1 MRDISSG
8 TAQARTTFMNLSINL
23 YLRTFT
29 IAAATLILAVGFQI
43 TAAAQGPSLEKI
55 TAAQVTSLMQLP
67 PDHAAYDKVEECKRP
82 NSPRCKDRERKFGS
96 TAVVVTLT
104 TEGNIASHKCS
115 EGRWFGFDGNDRVT
129 LMVSLCSDGPMAMPA
144 VLDTRNSAQRLLEM
158 LRTENRGG
166 NPDPAFFEELTAQRT
181 VKIDA
186 ESTGYLFTA
195 VLIST
200 GMVLVPT
207 GVVANAQDIRTFVVQ
222 LIMIPESRHLQDPNN
237 LITKISSRPIQTME
251 PLLTGLYQA
260 AR

>member
-1 MRDISSG
+1 
-8 TAQARTTFMNLSINL
+8 MNTLSICI
-23 YLRTFT
+23 LRTFT
-29 IAAATLILAVGFQI
+29 IAAATLILAVGVQI
-43 TAAAQGPSLEKI
+43 TAAAQSPSLAKI

-82 NSPRCKDRERKFGS
+82 NSPRCKDRERQFGS

-104 TEGNIASHKCS
+104 NEGNFASHECS

-129 LMVSLCSDGPMAMPA
+129 LMISLCTDGFMAMPE

-166 NPDPAFFEELTAQRT
+166 NSDLAFFEELTSQRT

-186 ESTGYLFTA
+186 ESTGYLFTV
-195 VLIST
+195 VLLST
-200 GMVLVPT
+200 GIALVPT
-207 GVVANAQDIRTFVVQ
+207 GVVAHAQDVRTFVVQ
-222 LIMIPESRHLQDPNN
+222 LMMVPESRHLKDPNN
-237 LITKISSRPIQTME
+237 LISKITSRPLQTME
-251 PLLTGLYQA
+251 PLLNGLYQA